1 MQNNQLSDTN
11 AREMFVIAINL
22 LLLFCWC
29 ARAEKEIITYPII
42 LEERMNGAG
51 MILKITEDITL
62 NLERSSVLADEL
74 LFVTSGKTEDH
85 VEKVN
90 TSFVQKEIYHDTH
103 RQSSV
108 MVRSI
113 DGAVRVEGILGS
125 ELRIKPL
132 LQGARSLEGQIPHKI
147 YEVEEKAD
155 SRPIGLAYA
164 QTGNSGR
171 GGNRWSN
178 NARKHGARNPQGKPD
193 AFVVEVHMI
202 SDMKHQRDFRKN
214 EDIIAYMAVM
224 TNAVNLRYVD
234 MSRPK
239 ISFILVGITR
249 STDDAFAAMEQGLLN
264 ARETLR
270 GIEKYMNN
278 GRVPGNPDIVFLV
291 SGLDMFNR
299 PDGKMNK
306 ALGGLAY
313 VGTVCG
319 KRKIGEAEDTATTY
333 SGTYAIAHELCHVLG
348 APHDETPECP
358 WKEGYLMSY
367 VDGGIKK
374 FRLSRCSERSIRNI
388 YQKLRLDCIDVQTKT
403 NYMSK
408 HKKYPGQ
415 IVGALYYCEKT
426 LKKPGIKYYIK
437 LNDALSSSCKMEC
450 CYPGFFTNYCTRVDI
465 LPGMSCGK
473 GKTCRRGVCGVH
485 KFL

>member
-1 MQNNQLSDTN
+1 MFVVAIILQFMLCCC
-11 AREMFVIAINL
+11 AREEQDVIA
-22 LLLFCWC
+22 
-29 ARAEKEIITYPII
+29 YPSI
-42 LEERMNGAG
+42 LEERMDGAA
-51 MILKITEDITL
+51 LVVKITGDITL
-62 NLERSSVLADEL
+62 NLERSSVLADDL
-74 LFVTSGKTEDH
+74 LFVTSNKEEDH
-85 VEKVN
+85 VERVD
-90 TSFVQKEIYHDTH
+90 TSFIQKNLYHDTH

-108 MVRSI
+108 MVRSTE
-113 DGAVRVEGILGS
+113 GAVQVEGILGS

-132 LQGARSLEGQIPHKI
+132 LERARSLEGQIPHKI
-147 YEVEEKAD
+147 YKVEEKAD
-155 SRPIGLAYA
+155 STTMGMAYA
-164 QTGNSGR
+164 PSGNGGR
-171 GGNRWSN
+171 GGNRWGN
-178 NARKHGARNPQGKPD
+178 NARKHGAGNPQGKPD
-193 AFVVEVHMI
+193 KFVVEVHMI

-214 EDIIAYMAVM
+214 DDIIAYMAVM

-234 MSRPK
+234 MARPK

-249 STDDAFAAMEQGLLN
+249 STDDAFAVMEEGLLN

-333 SGTYAIAHELCHVLG
+333 SGINSIAHELCHVLG

-367 VDGGIKK
+367 VDGGLKK

-388 YQKLRLDCIDVQTKT
+388 YQKLRLDCIDVQTKMD
-403 NYMSK
+403 YMSK
-408 HKKYPGQ
+408 HKRYPGQ

-473 GKTCRRGVCGVH
+473 GKTCRRGVCGKH
-485 KFL
+485 KFLI